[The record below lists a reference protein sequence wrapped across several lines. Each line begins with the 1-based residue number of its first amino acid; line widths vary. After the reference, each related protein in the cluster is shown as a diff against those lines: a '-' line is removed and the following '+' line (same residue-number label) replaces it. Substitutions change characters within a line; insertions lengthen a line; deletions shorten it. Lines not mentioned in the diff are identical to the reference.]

1 VGEEMKLISVSALLF
16 VILLGAL
23 FIYVAADIPDFG
35 DRYSAPNRYI
45 QLFSMDASGELE
57 DDLSQGVIPT
67 RLMDKIEEKELPL
80 PYEAKR
86 GAGVFLFSLHE
97 GIEEVEGNLNK
108 GIFPEELKNEF
119 EGIGVSLS
127 DTVRVMKE
135 EEDNWVIADKEEF
148 IVKKEGDRLN
158 IYEAGWDLMIEKGEL
173 YYPDEQK
180 YYFIEKDGD
189 TLNVYRYALIV
200 RYIEEGHHETEVPNM
215 VTYILADYRSYDTL
229 GETTVIFTAGVA
241 VILLLRRRAKRPE

>member
-1 VGEEMKLISVSALLF
+1 MKLISVSALLF

-35 DRYSAPNRYI
+35 DAYSAPNRYI
-45 QLFSMDASGELE
+45 LLFSMDAAVELE
-57 DDLSQGVIPT
+57 DDLNQGVIPQ
-67 RLMDKIEEKELPL
+67 RLMDKLEEKELPL

-86 GAGVFLFSLHE
+86 GAGVLLFSLREE
-97 GIEEVEGNLNK
+97 GIEEVEGSLNK
-108 GIFPEELKNEF
+108 GLFPGALKTEF
-119 EGIGVSLS
+119 EKIGVSLS

-135 EEDNWVIADKEEF
+135 EEDNWIIADKEEF
-148 IVKKEGDRLN
+148 IVRKEGDRLT
-158 IYEAGWDLMIEKGEL
+158 IYDAGWDLMIEKGEL

-180 YYFIEKDGD
+180 YYFVEKDGD

-215 VTYILADYRSYDTL
+215 VTYILADYRGYDTL
-229 GETTVIFTAGVA
+229 GETTVIFTAGVS
-241 VILLLRRRAKRPE
+241 VILLLRRRARRPE